1 MNANRVTIAA
11 TTTVTTMRSLTT
23 RSAGSA
29 LVTFIIVVLCSIAR
43 EGEEMERNDG
53 RTRRPRGGWAPSQSE
68 DKGERRLRSGFAY
81 EGRIGGAHASSARA
95 KEMKNEWL
103 MASTARGRGIS
114 RRRDRERQN
123 RRTRGGR
130 LRFRLGTFARERA
143 RRGESFAQPRAPGH
157 R

>member
-53 RTRRPRGGWAPSQSE
+53 RTRRPRGG
-68 DKGERRLRSGFAY
+68 G
-81 EGRIGGAHASSARA
+81 
-95 KEMKNEWL
+95 
-103 MASTARGRGIS
+103 
-114 RRRDRERQN
+114 RRRKVRIKASGGYEAGLRMRDASAA
-123 RRTRGGR
+123 RTRR
-130 LRFRLGTFARERA
+130 ARA
-143 RRGESFAQPRAPGH
+143 RRR
-157 R
+157 